1 MCSIIGLLTIG
12 TMGLGRSQ
20 VSGRRRVPDPPAIK
34 TAFIR
39 FQSLSFGCAWSMVSF
54 LELLM
59 SHIYLSTPI
68 DSQQWH
74 QELDALLGLSAFF
87 TEVWVAPE
95 QPRALIT
102 TQVHTALYYLV
113 AE

>member
-1 MCSIIGLLTIG
+1 
-12 TMGLGRSQ
+12 
-20 VSGRRRVPDPPAIK
+20 
-34 TAFIR
+34 
-39 FQSLSFGCAWSMVSF
+39 
-54 LELLM
+54 M

-74 QELDALLGLSAFF
+74 HELEALLSLSPFF
-87 TEVWVAPE
+87 SEIWVAPE

-113 AE
+113 AEYQAPGTLRFSLHPSEDPPPTEQVAPALNVLARYFLKRPGAQVIKHTLAHHADLS

>member
-1 MCSIIGLLTIG
+1 
-12 TMGLGRSQ
+12 
-20 VSGRRRVPDPPAIK
+20 
-34 TAFIR
+34 
-39 FQSLSFGCAWSMVSF
+39 
-54 LELLM
+54 M

-74 QELDALLGLSAFF
+74 QELDALLGLSSFF

-113 AE
+113 AEYQAPDTLRVSLHPSEDPPPTEQVAPALNLLARHFLKRPGARVINHTLGHYADLS